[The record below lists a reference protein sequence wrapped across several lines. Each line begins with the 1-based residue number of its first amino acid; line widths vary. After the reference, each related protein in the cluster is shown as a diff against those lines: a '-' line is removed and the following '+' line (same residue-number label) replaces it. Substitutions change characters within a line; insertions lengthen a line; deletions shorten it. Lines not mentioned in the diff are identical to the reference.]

1 MWTLNIISVVI
12 FPHTQ
17 QSSTYTYVVYV
28 GNIESTALFWYH
40 TGGGGDATDDDGS
53 SSSGGCIGK
62 LNGCFNRLY
71 RFDSS
76 WWFVLQLKR
85 KQNHML
91 EIIINFILYFI
102 NGSGITHKKQYT
114 NLTHTFIH
122 TQYTT
127 YIHTSKRI
135 KLNFQNKLYPCH
147 YLYELNLK
155 VLFILKFATIEV

>member
-1 MWTLNIISVVI
+1 MWALNIISVVI

-17 QSSTYTYVVYV
+17 QSSTSTYVYV
-28 GNIESTALFWYH
+28 GNIESTALFWYY
-40 TGGGGDATDDDGS
+40 TGGGDATDDDNGSSSSSS

-102 NGSGITHKKQYT
+102 NGSGITHKNNTPTWHILLYT
-114 NLTHTFIH
+114 HNIL
-122 TQYTT
+122 YT
-127 YIHTSKRI
+127 
-135 KLNFQNKLYPCH
+135 
-147 YLYELNLK
+147 YL
-155 VLFILKFATIEV
+155 